1 MALDPIQLDNI
12 QRYLLAPED
21 ELERD
26 GVLPQVRERV
36 MRLRDIYFQWLK
48 NPQLGDSAIV
58 DMIRSRYNLRQSQ
71 AYEDCAVLKVCIGNL
86 QHATRQW
93 YQWLFIQRCEEGF
106 QMARE
111 KKDAGSFA
119 KVLSALGKYTRLD
132 RDELSLPDYSQ
143 IVPLQLE
150 ITTDPTVAGF
160 ERIPNLKERYNRL
173 MKLYAADA
181 VEVEAEDG
189 NTGETGISREAGSSR
204 EVGYSGQ
211 TGYSGEAGSTGG
223 TNALPPP
230 EADISYH

>member
-26 GVLPQVRERV
+26 GVIPPVRERV

-48 NPQLGDSAIV
+48 RPEMGDAEIV
-58 DMIRSRYNLRQSQ
+58 ALIRERYGIRQSQ

-93 YQWLFIQRCEEGF
+93 YQWLFVQRCEEGF
-106 QMARE
+106 RMARE
-111 KKDAGSFA
+111 KNDANSFA

-132 RDELSLPDYSQ
+132 REELSLPDYSQ

-160 ERIPNLKERYNRL
+160 ERIPDLKERYNRL

-181 VEVEAEDG
+181 VEVEEDG
-189 NTGETGISREAGSSR
+189 KDGEAG
-204 EVGYSGQ
+204 EAGYSGKP
-211 TGYSGEAGSTGG
+211 GHPGDSRDSRAG
-223 TNALPPP
+223 ALPPP
-230 EADISYH
+230 EPDIIYH

>member
-26 GVLPQVRERV
+26 GVMPQVRERV

-48 NPQLGDSAIV
+48 RPQMGDADIV
-58 DMIRSRYNLRQSQ
+58 GLIREQYGIRQSQ

-93 YQWLFIQRCEEGF
+93 YQWLFVQRCEEGF
-106 QMARE
+106 RMAR
-111 KKDAGSFA
+111 KKNDANSFA

-132 RDELSLPDYSQ
+132 REELSMPDYSQ

-160 ERIPNLKERYNRL
+160 ERIPNLKERYNQL

-181 VEVEAEDG
+181 VEVEDG
-189 NTGETGISREAGSSR
+189 EAGES
-204 EVGYSGQ
+204 
-211 TGYSGEAGSTGG
+211 GYSGEAGSSRETGYSG
-223 TNALPPP
+223 YSGKSGEAGSPGETNALPPP
-230 EADISYH
+230 EPDISYH